1 MSSIIVKFQLY
12 STAEIYLCFV
22 NCVCSWAISRSY
34 TRHSFH
40 LPPPSISPVPL
51 SATFF
56 SVVLFSHSYVF
67 VLFGDLMNLNRP
79 SCVTTC
85 LELSMEPGDLSGGF
99 ITKDNDFLHRDLL
112 MGSIWTVTGRALWS
126 SAATVRGVTLL
137 T

>member
-1 MSSIIVKFQLY
+1 MTRPFHTHHLVCPVSDFIAFNMSSIIVKFQLY

-40 LPPPSISPVPL
+40 LPPPFISPVPL

-85 LELSMEPGDLSGGF
+85 LELSMEPGDLNGGF
-99 ITKDNDFLHRDLL
+99 ITKDND
-112 MGSIWTVTGRALWS
+112 SSSTG
-126 SAATVRGVTLL
+126 TY
-137 T
+137 